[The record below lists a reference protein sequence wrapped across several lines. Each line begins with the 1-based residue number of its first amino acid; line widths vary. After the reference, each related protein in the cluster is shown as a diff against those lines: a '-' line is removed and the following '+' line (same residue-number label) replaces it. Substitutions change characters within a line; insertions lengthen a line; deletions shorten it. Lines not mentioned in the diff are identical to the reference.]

1 MKYLKRF
8 NESLNESNRFE
19 EGDKVKLDYDTGVV
33 KFTSSGGQKAI
44 IKWDSDGEE
53 EEWNLETFLLGD
65 GEIIKNNK
73 LK

>member
-8 NESLNESNRFE
+8 HESLNESNRFE

-33 KFTSSGGQKAI
+33 KSTTSGGQKAI

-53 EEWNLETFLLGD
+53 EEWDMETFLLGD
-65 GEIIKNNK
+65 GEII
-73 LK
+73 